1 MILWKLTTIDHA
13 IMMAPS
19 GMQPTTPS
27 ISIQQD
33 PVEYVLAADSHARI
47 RELEAQLER
56 CRAANV
62 YDGNAHKRVT
72 DLETALAELA
82 TALELQGLHNRL
94 NAWTKI
100 QKRLSGVLPYIP
112 TSGSG
117 NNP

>member
-1 MILWKLTTIDHA
+1 MIRWKLTTIDHA

-27 ISIQQD
+27 ISIKQD
-33 PVEYVLAADSHARI
+33 PVEYVLAADSDVRI
-47 RELEAQLER
+47 RE
-56 CRAANV
+56 
-62 YDGNAHKRVT
+62 
-72 DLETALAELA
+72 LETALAELV

-100 QKRLSGVLPYIP
+100 QKRLSGVLPEIP